1 MMVTQQAERL
11 KASSENVMNVSLFN
25 KAVCYVIKL
34 LQRRK
39 TSEILYCDRN
49 PETGSRV
56 LTFQEESSQ
65 KLNTCIAG
73 DVGKEK

>member
-1 MMVTQQAERL
+1 
-11 KASSENVMNVSLFN
+11 MNVSLFN

-49 PETGSRV
+49 PETARV
-56 LTFQEESSQ
+56 LTFQEESPQ
-65 KLNTCIAG
+65 QLNTCIAG
-73 DVGKEK
+73 DVGK